1 MVGIMG
7 HPPLSKL
14 CSPNY
19 LTLENEI
26 LTSFLPFFLLSLGR
40 VWVESPEGHFGF
52 KLASGQITAPDS
64 SFPKRAFFP
73 GIGAKNTGHVGL
85 ARELLLAGPGF
96 LPFFPFGICL
106 SCLVQKPSPRA
117 THPWLRLTN

>member
-40 VWVESPEGHFGF
+40 VWVESPGDHFGF
-52 KLASGQITAPDS
+52 KLAPGQITAHSPKEPS
-64 SFPKRAFFP
+64 SQESGLKTPGTWGWQENCSCRALVSFLFFR
-73 GIGAKNTGHVGL
+73 L
-85 ARELLLAGPGF
+85 AF
-96 LPFFPFGICL
+96 
-106 SCLVQKPSPRA
+106 V
-117 THPWLRLTN
+117 